1 MNSGMMWPVLHR
13 LVLCCGATLCAL
25 SMGCDIINIARE
37 AMLSIGCLQT
47 QHCHTDHC
55 PVGVATQRKWLQRGI
70 DITSKSERCA
80 QYIIGFRKELLQLT
94 YASGY
99 QHPCEFTRKDIEV
112 STGVNKFTTL
122 EEILNYKL

>member
-1 MNSGMMWPVLHR
+1 MSFYRKEIWKSNIFQVF
-13 LVLCCGATLCAL
+13 A
-25 SMGCDIINIARE
+25 MGCDMISIARE

-70 DITSKSERCA
+70 DISSKSERCA

-99 QHPCEFTRKDIEV
+99 QHPHQFTRKDIEV
-112 STGVNKFTTL
+112 STGVNKFTSL